1 MRLFVV
7 CFVLQAV
14 IGMTLPEVI
23 GNKFLYFAYGS
34 NLLAKRIHIKNPTA
48 VRKDIGKLKN
58 HRLDFFYYAT
68 RWGGAPST
76 VVPAPGENVWGAIWE
91 IDMENLDSLDK
102 QEGVHRGVY
111 QPLSLPIE
119 TPRGETL
126 ICRVY
131 QLVNNPDDYPVKNGV
146 RIEERKPSYS
156 YIQVLINGAIE
167 SGLPEYYVEF
177 LKSVEHNGN
186 LGKPELISS
195 LNLNL
200 TKSSKEN

>member
-1 MRLFVV
+1 M
-7 CFVLQAV
+7 A
-14 IGMTLPEVI
+14 LPEVI

-48 VRKDIGKLKN
+48 VRKDIGQLKN
-58 HRLDFFYYAT
+58 YRLDFYYYAT

-76 VVPAPGENVWGAIWE
+76 VIESSGGSVWGAIWE
-91 IDMENLDSLDK
+91 IDMENMDSLDK

-111 QPLSLPIE
+111 RPLSLPIE
-119 TPRGETL
+119 TPRGEVF

-131 QLVNNPDDYPVKNGV
+131 QLVNNPDGYPVKNGV
-146 RIEERKPSYS
+146 TLEERKPSYS
-156 YIQVLINGAIE
+156 YIQVLINGGIE
-167 SGLPEYYVEF
+167 SRLPEYYIEF

-200 TKSSKEN
+200 TVNAKEK